1 VKKPAGITKEQW
13 AEYDS
18 SIKLALKVMQKALN
32 LLVDVNFKAGE
43 IVERD
48 RIIRILEEN
57 KMHYGCARDCPQ
69 PCDAPSFLE
78 FIALI
83 KGEKK

>member
-1 VKKPAGITKEQW
+1 MKRPAGITKEQW

-48 RIIRILEEN
+48 RIVKLVTDSKVIN
-57 KMHYGCARDCPQ
+57 GDQKH
-69 PCDAPSFLE
+69 FLL
-78 FIALI
+78 AAI
-83 KGEKK
+83 KGEQK